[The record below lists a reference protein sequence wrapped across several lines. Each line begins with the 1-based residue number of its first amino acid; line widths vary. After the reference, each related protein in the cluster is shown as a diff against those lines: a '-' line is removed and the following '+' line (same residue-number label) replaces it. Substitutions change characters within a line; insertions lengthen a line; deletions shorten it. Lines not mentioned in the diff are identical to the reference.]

1 MGSVGTGR
9 PARTRQKATTLPIT
23 RFIRPTVVAAPAPP
37 RRLQQHGDLDN
48 ASSTAL
54 YEVAR
59 RLRTNPDKRHDARDR
74 GFLLLTDYLLQ
85 YPGKTWQQRWE
96 ASELNTRSAPLT
108 ELVEHKS
115 PRAHFSQALG
125 AMYALRII
133 RPTLPA
139 FRANK
144 FGKYIEQFVAAEAD
158 PALNAYIAA
167 VQATDST
174 ETFKSWAVRDVCTAL
189 TVQGIPFADL
199 TPEAFLHHAQ
209 HTRECTS
216 RTGLHVG
223 KYIGHLAWQVMHSI
237 GHFPPASPSTLR
249 GALRSPQ
256 FTTTEMVDRNEVTD
270 PAIRQMFIDYLD
282 RRAPGVEYSTLSVLG
297 TNLVRFFWKAIE
309 RINPEQTDLRLT
321 EDVYLQWRATLAFR
335 EDGTPRSDPWN
346 ILITVQSMY
355 YDIQAWAVDEPEKW
369 APWSAP
375 CPIPRSEMRQLAK
388 HKRRTRERTHNQIRT
403 LQPLLPVLVD
413 YVDKRNEHWRGVLER
428 ASIAGHGE
436 HFVHDGH
443 SYTRIITRGDARL
456 IADGDQPGVHVRS
469 PQFGR
474 TIDVALYEDAA
485 FWTWAIIETLRHSG
499 LRIEELTEL
508 SQLSVR
514 QYQRPNGEVI
524 ALLVVAPSKSDRER
538 VIPMSAELFHVIA
551 CVIRRITTGHTS
563 VPLATRYDDY
573 DRTTSE
579 PQPFLFQRRIGQRR
593 EVMTTGAIGTRIRT
607 VCKDLAEIDP
617 RFAGIHFR
625 PHDFRRLFATD
636 LVNNGLPIHI
646 GAALLGHL
654 DLDTTRG
661 YVAVFEEDT
670 TRHYQAHLQRRRAL
684 RPAEEYRPVS
694 DQEWAEFEEH
704 FDKRKVELGSCGR
717 PYATP
722 CSHEHACIRCSML
735 RIDPK
740 MIIRLTDIEADLEQR
755 RQRAHDEGWLGE
767 VEGIDLTLTFLRSKR
782 EETRRLSVRTTAL
795 GIPTLRT

>member
-1 MGSVGTGR
+1 MP
-9 PARTRQKATTLPIT
+9 PATRY
-23 RFIRPTVVAAPAPP
+23 IRPTVVAVPPTP
-37 RRLQQHGDLDN
+37 RRLQRHGDLDN
-48 ASSTAL
+48 ASPTTL

-59 RLRTNPDKRHDARDR
+59 PLQTGPDERHDPRDR
-74 GFLLLTDYLLQ
+74 GFRLLTDYLLQ
-85 YPGKTWQQRWE
+85 YPGETWQQRWD
-96 ASELNTRSAPLT
+96 ASELNTRSARLADLIENRT
-108 ELVEHKS
+108 S
-115 PRAHFSQALG
+115 RTHFSKALA

-133 RPTLPA
+133 TPTLPA
-139 FRANK
+139 FRANT
-144 FGKYIEQFVAAEAD
+144 FRGYIELFVAAEAD
-158 PALNAYIAA
+158 PRLEAYIAA
-167 VQATDST
+167 VAATDST
-174 ETFKSWAVRDVCTAL
+174 ETFKSWAVRDVCTAM
-189 TVQGIPFADL
+189 TVQGIPFSDL
-199 TPEAFLHHAQ
+199 SPEAFLHHAQ
-209 HTRECTS
+209 LTRECTS
-216 RTGLHVG
+216 RTGLHVS
-223 KYIGHLAWQVMHSI
+223 KYIGHLAWQVMHAI

-256 FTTTEMVDRNEVTD
+256 FTTTEMVDRNDVTD
-270 PAIRQMFIDYLD
+270 PAIRQMFVDYLD
-282 RRAPGVEYSTLSVLG
+282 RRAPGVKYVTLSVMG
-297 TNLVRFFWKAIE
+297 TNLVKFFWNAVK
-309 RINPEQTDLRLT
+309 RINPTQTDLRLT
-321 EDVYLQWRATLAFR
+321 EDVYQQWRATLAFC
-335 EDGTPRSDPWN
+335 EDGTPRSDPWT
-346 ILITVQSMY
+346 ILVMVQSLY

-369 APWSAP
+369 AHWSAP
-375 CPIPRSEMRQLAK
+375 CPIPRSEMLQLAK
-388 HKRRTRERTHNQIRT
+388 HKRRTREKTHNQIRT

-413 YVDKRNEHWRGVLER
+413 YVDERREHWRGVLER
-428 ASIAGHGE
+428 ASSAEHGE
-436 HFVHDGH
+436 TFTHDGH
-443 SYTRIITRGDARL
+443 SYTRIITRGDAQL
-456 IADGDQPGVHVRS
+456 IADGDQPGMHVRS
-469 PQFGR
+469 PRFGR
-474 TIDVALYEDAA
+474 TIDVNMHEDTA
-485 FWTWAIIETLRHSG
+485 FWMWAIIETLRHSG

-551 CVIRRITTGHTS
+551 CVIRRITTGHAS

-593 EVMTTGAIGTRIRT
+593 EVMTTGSIGTSIRT
-607 VCKDLAEIDP
+607 LCKELAETDS

-661 YVAVFEEDT
+661 YVAVFEEDV

-684 RPAEEYRPVS
+684 RPAEEYRPVT

-740 MIIRLTDIEADLEQR
+740 MISRLTDIETDLEQR
-755 RQRAHDEGWLGE
+755 RQRAHTEGWLGE
-767 VEGIDLTLTFLRSKR
+767 IEGIDLTLSFLRSKR
-782 EETRRLSVRTTAL
+782 DEARRLSVRTDAL
-795 GIPTLRT
+795 GIPTLRTTSQVLSE